1 MKRFFLYI
9 VTLFICLL
17 AGAQD
22 TIRVQLKGR
31 VIDEKNEPVSFCL
44 INVQGQAAGT
54 TANINGEYKL
64 SFNTADS
71 VVITYQMMGYKKRTR
86 VLRKPQGNLT
96 LNIVMYDGGHELSE
110 VEVREIRRQMNQ
122 NTQVTTTE
130 LNTMPSTTGNAVEEL
145 VATQAGVTQRNE
157 LSSQYNVRGGSFD
170 ENCVYVNGV
179 EIYRPLLMHTGEQE
193 GLSVINPYMVEKVN
207 FSAGGFEARY
217 G

>member
-22 TIRVQLKGR
+22 TIRVHLKGR

-110 VEVREIRRQMNQ
+110 VEVREIRRQMN
-122 NTQVTTTE
+122 
-130 LNTMPSTTGNAVEEL
+130 
-145 VATQAGVTQRNE
+145 
-157 LSSQYNVRGGSFD
+157 
-170 ENCVYVNGV
+170 
-179 EIYRPLLMHTGEQE
+179 
-193 GLSVINPYMVEKVN
+193 
-207 FSAGGFEARY
+207 
-217 G
+217 